1 VGSRDPLPTED
12 QGPNRDLLRI
22 FHHLAES
29 MDGLWVWAWTMSN
42 MLRGLSGIECDGMPW
57 YNEDRDM
64 EGVRRATGLL
74 GEMEGRGGAGMMG

>member
-1 VGSRDPLPTED
+1 
-12 QGPNRDLLRI
+12 
-22 FHHLAES
+22 
-29 MDGLWVWAWTMSN
+29 VWAWTMSN

-74 GEMEGRGGAGMMG
+74 GEMEARGGAGMMG